1 MHFLNKNMLQ
11 NYIFR
16 IIPTQEISFLHRT
29 AAFWNKKMCLSDKP
43 KRPSDSQARR
53 DSYADCVLCR
63 RIFKN
68 LDRKI
73 FEKCHDIKV
82 DLNFQGGLLY
92 TAAYVRWDFFYRN
105 NIFALCWGS
114 FEDRR
119 HHRGK
124 KAFYSIVSSNI
135 PFSFTAIS
143 WGLVFILHTTPTFML
158 LPTHFFW
165 KKANITFWMQ
175 YCEIQ
180 AILASPLQVLL
191 GSKATTARSFAW
203 MFPKGHYTLLCYFF
217 SKAQC
222 GVRISRQM

>member
-1 MHFLNKNMLQ
+1 MHFLNKNMFQ

-92 TAAYVRWDFFYRN
+92 TAAYVRWDFFIGIISLR
-105 NIFALCWGS
+105 FAEDLLRTEGSIGAKRHSIPLC
-114 FEDRR
+114 
-119 HHRGK
+119 H
-124 KAFYSIVSSNI
+124 
-135 PFSFTAIS
+135 PIS
-143 WGLVFILHTTPTFML
+143 LSLSP
-158 LPTHFFW
+158 
-165 KKANITFWMQ
+165 Q
-175 YCEIQ
+175 Y
-180 AILASPLQVLL
+180 L
-191 GSKATTARSFAW
+191 GD
-203 MFPKGHYTLLCYFF
+203 
-217 SKAQC
+217 
-222 GVRISRQM
+222 

>member
-1 MHFLNKNMLQ
+1 MHFLNKNMFQ

-119 HHRGK
+119 QHRGK

-158 LPTHFFW
+158 LATHFLEKGKYYILNAVLWNPSNIGLFHFKSFW
-165 KKANITFWMQ
+165 VPK
-175 YCEIQ
+175 
-180 AILASPLQVLL
+180 PRLQDHLL
-191 GSKATTARSFAW
+191 GCFPRDTTLYSAT
-203 MFPKGHYTLLCYFF
+203 FF
-217 SKAQC
+217 RKLSV
-222 GVRISRQM
+222 GWE

>member
-1 MHFLNKNMLQ
+1 
-11 NYIFR
+11 
-16 IIPTQEISFLHRT
+16 
-29 AAFWNKKMCLSDKP
+29 MCLSDKP

-92 TAAYVRWDFFYRN
+92 TAAYVRWDFFIGIISLRFAEDLLRTEGSIGAKRHSIPLCHPISLSLSPQYLGDQCLSSTLHQRSCCCPL
-105 NIFALCWGS
+105 IF
-114 FEDRR
+114 F
-119 HHRGK
+119 GK
-124 KAFYSIVSSNI
+124 RQ
-135 PFSFTAIS
+135 
-143 WGLVFILHTTPTFML
+143 ILHSECSTV
-158 LPTHFFW
+158 
-165 KKANITFWMQ
+165 KSKQ
-175 YCEIQ
+175 YWP
-180 AILASPLQVLL
+180 LPLQVLL
-191 GSKATTARSFAW
+191 GSKVTTARSFAW

>member
-1 MHFLNKNMLQ
+1 
-11 NYIFR
+11 
-16 IIPTQEISFLHRT
+16 
-29 AAFWNKKMCLSDKP
+29 MCLSDKP

-92 TAAYVRWDFFYRN
+92 TAAYVRWDFFIGIISLR
-105 NIFALCWGS
+105 FAEDLLRTEGSIGAKRHSIPLCHPISLSLSPQYLG
-114 FEDRR
+114 DQCL
-119 HHRGK
+119 
-124 KAFYSIVSSNI
+124 SSNI
-135 PFSFTAIS
+135 HVVAHSFLGKYYIQNV
-143 WGLVFILHTTPTFML
+143 WL
-158 LPTHFFW
+158 
-165 KKANITFWMQ
+165 Q
-175 YCEIQ
+175 YSKIQ
-180 AILASPLQVLL
+180 AILASSAQVLL
-191 GSKATTARSFAW
+191 GSKVTTARSFAW

-217 SKAQC
+217 FRKLS